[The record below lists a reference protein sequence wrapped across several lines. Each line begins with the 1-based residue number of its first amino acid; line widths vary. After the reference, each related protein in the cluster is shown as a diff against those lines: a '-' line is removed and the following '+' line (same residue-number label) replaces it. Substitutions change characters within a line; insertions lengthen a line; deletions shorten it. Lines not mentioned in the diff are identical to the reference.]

1 MKMEMVEYDPETI
14 SKPKKR
20 PVKPVNESCKRSNSP
35 AAVPVICHTPMIR
48 DSNERTVELKESF
61 SSKPSSSSELTT
73 PCVNHVR
80 AVYPTPLKQQP
91 VVICST
97 ANELIQTQPYVW
109 FKKPFGSNLD
119 YRILDFNRMPG
130 SHYYVVI
137 EIPVND
143 GVICGTSL
151 TLTNLCKNIVKLE
164 MQDNILTLNTYQG
177 SHIFERNS
185 TEETFD
191 VKVVSHIG
199 HLTSQIIMESLTELH
214 WQKIRDMII
223 AGSFFQQIISFEDL
237 TPGEKDTEDEIVY
250 KQLAVSCTSSYYFKK
265 VTAGIEALVV
275 FQELCIEDQLIILKE
290 GAFAAGFL
298 FFTHNFVKDDN
309 SFVLNSVLG
318 DSLLM
323 CLHLD
328 SKKEEFNGEVYHIF
342 KTFLADFPDFLRLDI
357 IVVTILSLLIIFE
370 DEPGLSGESE
380 VRKERCLY
388 EELLDKYFDAKLK
401 IGCWQLHKSI
411 LWNHMNQAMEYV
423 VQAKKIYIA
432 HLKQVY
438 DRDSQYNK

>member
-1 MKMEMVEYDPETI
+1 MKTEMVEYDPESI
-14 SKPKKR
+14 SKSSKR
-20 PVKPVNESCKRSNSP
+20 SMKSDGSCKRSNSP
-35 AAVPVICHTPMIR
+35 AAIPVICSTPMIL
-48 DSNERTVELKESF
+48 DSNERIVQQEESPD
-61 SSKPSSSSELTT
+61 SEPSNSSELTT
-73 PCVNHVR
+73 LYVNHVK
-80 AVYPTPLKQQP
+80 AAYPTPLKQQP

-119 YRILDFNRMPG
+119 YRVLDFNRIPG
-130 SHYYVVI
+130 SYYYVVI

-151 TLTNLCKNIVKLE
+151 TLTDLCKNSVKLE
-164 MQDNILTLNTYQG
+164 MQDSNLTLNTYQG
-177 SHIFERNS
+177 SHIFERSSN
-185 TEETFD
+185 EEIFD
-191 VKVVSHIG
+191 VKVASHIG
-199 HLTSQIIMESLTELH
+199 HLTSQITMESLTEHH
-214 WQKIRDMII
+214 WQKMRDMII
-223 AGSFFQQIISFEDL
+223 AGSFFQQIMSFEDL
-237 TPGEKDTEDEIVY
+237 TTGEKDTEDKFVY
-250 KQLAVSCTSSYYFKK
+250 KKLAVSCTSSYYFKK
-265 VTAGIEALVV
+265 VTAGIEALSL

-328 SKKEEFNGEVYHIF
+328 SKKEEFNGEVYHVF

-357 IVVTILSLLIIFE
+357 IVITMLSLLIIFE

-380 VRKERCLY
+380 VQKERCLY

-401 IGCWQLHKSI
+401 IGYWQLDKSN
-411 LWNHMNQAMEYV
+411 LWNHINQAMEYV
-423 VQAKKIYIA
+423 VHAKKIYIA
-432 HLKQVY
+432 HLKHVY